1 MGSADD
7 HSEADWAEGQ
17 ASAWDGSAASAK
29 ARSASDQVPLPALP
43 HGHEP
48 RPVRPLQR
56 ATASPPSE
64 GKLGVL
70 AEGGGLEGPEP
81 RGEVGPSEGWD
92 AWNEKMAL
100 ARATATKKRG
110 PGRPPGK
117 TGKPRPPKV
126 SGLMLD
132 LRRKLGAALE
142 KDPAANTLLALTKCV
157 VLLAQLEGAKVKPAS
172 EVRAGTGKPPTVK
185 KRRGR
190 AKPNNAPSYED
201 DLAVNLGDD

>member
-1 MGSADD
+1 M
-7 HSEADWAEGQ
+7 
-17 ASAWDGSAASAK
+17 
-29 ARSASDQVPLPALP
+29 
-43 HGHEP
+43 
-48 RPVRPLQR
+48 
-56 ATASPPSE
+56 
-64 GKLGVL
+64 
-70 AEGGGLEGPEP
+70 EGPEP

-132 LRRKLGAALE
+132 LRR
-142 KDPAANTLLALTKCV
+142 TKCV